1 VTTVIID
8 FEKRALEI
16 KLYFKLLERVVE
28 EGACLYL
35 PEKKTHKYIRFDSE
49 LQKVMKANMFLLLY
63 NLAESSIKQS
73 LSEVYDTISSEN
85 VKYKNVKEE
94 IQKIWI
100 DAKYKNFNQMG
111 TDHIYEVLNNILED
125 VIEIEFDATKK
136 ISGNID
142 GQKIREFAEQIGFS
156 TRAHHSLNNGVKLH
170 QVKTQRNKLAH
181 GDLSF
186 AECGRSY
193 TIDLLLFKRMKI
205 LWSNSKVQRLN
216 KLLYLL
222 AVHSYF

>member
-1 VTTVIID
+1 VTTVIND
-8 FEKRALEI
+8 FEKRASEI

-28 EGACLYL
+28 EEACLYL
-35 PEKKTHKYIRFDSE
+35 PEKKTHKYIEFDGE

-73 LSEVYDTISSEN
+73 LSEIYDTITSEG
-85 VKYKNVKEE
+85 VKYKDVKEE

-100 DAKYKNFNQMG
+100 DTKYQNFNQMG
-111 TDHIYEVLNNILED
+111 TDRIYKVLNNILED
-125 VIEIEFDATKK
+125 LIEIEFDASKK

-142 GQKIREFAEQIGFS
+142 GRKIREFAEQTGFS
-156 TRAHHSLNNGVKLH
+156 TRTHHSLNDGVKLH

-186 AECGRSY
+186 AECGRNY
-193 TIDLLLFKRMKI
+193 TISDLKVIYNQVVKYLRRILLNIEAFLSDK
-205 LWSNSKVQRLN
+205 
-216 KLLYLL
+216 
-222 AVHSYF
+222 SYMN